1 MEQPLDRTTSRELWG
16 SGIFHDIEE
25 EVIRARYLHPGCSHL
40 MVALMEE
47 VGEACKEF
55 LDKGSQERKRA
66 ELVQV
71 CCVAIRLILEGDGDF
86 SSYGP

>member
-1 MEQPLDRTTSRELWG
+1 
-16 SGIFHDIEE
+16 
-25 EVIRARYLHPGCSHL
+25 